1 MSDNYNEP
9 IDDDDDES
17 GENEDFKNL
26 RAKARKASKYEQ
38 ENLTLKRELAFIKA
52 GVPMEDPKMGYF
64 VKGYEG
70 DLEPSAIRQAAI
82 EAGFMAAPSQAP
94 DPRIMQAQQGQAA
107 VMQASAGADSGYDPQ
122 SALYQ
127 LEQAYNEGGTEQMLD
142 VVQQYGFR
150 TSEYDE

>member
-1 MSDNYNEP
+1 MSDNYIEP
-9 IDDDDDES
+9 IDDDDEGSD
-17 GENEDFKNL
+17 EDFKNL

-70 DLEPSAIRQAAI
+70 ELDPAAIRQAAV

-94 DPRIMQAQQGQAA
+94 DPRIVQAQQGQAA
-107 VMQASAGADSGYDPQ
+107 VMQASAGAEAAYDPQ

-150 TSEYDE
+150 TSEYED